1 MASEPVRDP
10 AMDHLLTPK
19 NSALIIIDNS
29 RCRWLAQLIPCLCLF
44 HLKAEPWNRWAQP
57 SPLGRLHGVTGTFV
71 MGLSELWRRGW
82 ESNPR
87 ARFCQATRFRG
98 GLFRPLRHL
107 SAVQVYELSKRRM
120 APQPSGLRAL

>member
-10 AMDHLLTPK
+10 AKDHLLTPK

-82 ESNPR
+82 DSTIECGALYRLAWAYSDTGNKALVGILAS
-87 ARFCQATRFRG
+87 ARF
-98 GLFRPLRHL
+98 
-107 SAVQVYELSKRRM
+107 YRRVLK
-120 APQPSGLRAL
+120 AN